1 MRLCAIVPMKSLANI
16 KLRLSEVLEPSQR
29 RELSL
34 EMLADVTDAVRASK
48 HIDHALLVSADNEA
62 LRFGKALGL
71 TPVKEGKELG
81 VNAAVSFAERDYASE
96 SSTSSVVIPADL
108 PLISP
113 EDLDVVADLG
123 KGKRCVVISPSR
135 RLDGTNLLLRNPINV
150 METSYENDSFNNHL
164 RNAIQSN
171 CRVKLYVSPSA
182 QLDIDL
188 PDDLQEFLRMPSRTR
203 SQQYLRR
210 LQAQGMI
217 RLPEAK

>member
-34 EMLADVTDAVRASK
+34 KMLADVSQAVRASR
-48 HIDHALLVSADNEA
+48 HIDQALLVSADNEA

-71 TPVKEGKELG
+71 TPLKERKELG
-81 VNAAVSFAERDYASE
+81 VNAAVSLAERHCASE
-96 SSTSSVVIPADL
+96 SFTSSLVIPADL
-108 PLISP
+108 PLISSK
-113 EDLDVVADLG
+113 DLDFVADLG
-123 KGKRCVVISPSR
+123 KENGCIVLSPSR
-135 RLDGTNLLLRNPINV
+135 RLDGTNLLLRNPGNA

-164 RNAIQSN
+164 KNAIQSN
-171 CRVKLYVSPSA
+171 YRVKLYVSPSA

-210 LQAQGMI
+210 LQVQGMI
-217 RLPEAK
+217 RLPRA